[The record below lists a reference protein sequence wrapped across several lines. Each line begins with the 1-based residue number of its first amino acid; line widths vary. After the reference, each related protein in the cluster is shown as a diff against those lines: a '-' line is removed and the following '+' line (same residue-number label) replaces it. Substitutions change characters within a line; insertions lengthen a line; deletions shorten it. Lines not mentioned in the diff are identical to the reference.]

1 MEKVLVVSK
10 NEEARK
16 TLTGVLGEQYRV
28 FSENRAKAWMDRVVK
43 DRYEITFIDIGFL
56 QKVKEQNEYRTYKKV
71 LQIFKKAYP
80 TVSIVVM
87 TQPDQIRPA
96 VDIVRAGANN
106 YLTFPL
112 DAAELKYVVDSIY
125 ESDRLESE
133 LDYFRSSFWPKEN
146 LDLFRT
152 KSPSMAKVL
161 EKVSAVSQTRTT
173 VLLNGETGT
182 GKGVMAKLIH
192 SQSNRRDNLFVN
204 VHCGAIPE
212 NLVESE
218 LFGHEKGAFTGAT
231 QRNLG
236 KFEVAQ
242 GGSIFLDEVGTIS
255 PSVQIKLLNVLQER
269 NFQRVGGRET
279 IDADVRIIA
288 ATNIDLKKMCDD
300 GLLRRDLYYRLN
312 VFSIELPPLR
322 ERREDIPLLSEVF
335 LQRLN
340 SLYPKD
346 IRGIHTDVLDAF
358 QGYSWPGN
366 IREMEHLIE
375 RAYILEKSPVLTPDS
390 FPAEIASSDLT
401 VATIPLDTEI
411 SLAQTR
417 KRAVADIEQRYIQ
430 ETLSRNNGRIN
441 RTAAAAGITTRQLNK
456 LMKKYGIN
464 KNDFKPSRG
473 K

>member
-1 MEKVLVVSK
+1 MEKILIVSK
-10 NEEARK
+10 NPEARQ
-16 TLTGVLGEQYRV
+16 TISSALGGQYKILV
-28 FSENRAKAWMDRVVK
+28 EKQGKAWMDRVAK
-43 DRYEITFIDIGFL
+43 DRYEITFIDIEFL
-56 QKVKEQNEYRTYKKV
+56 WKLKEQHEYKTYKKV

-87 TQPDQIRPA
+87 TPPEQIRPA
-96 VDIVRAGANN
+96 VDVVRAGANN

-112 DAAELKYVVDSIY
+112 DEAELKYVVDSIY

-133 LDYFRSSFWPKEN
+133 LDYFRSSLGQKEN
-146 LDLFRT
+146 LDLVRT
-152 KSPSMAKVL
+152 KSALMAKVL

-182 GKGVMAKLIH
+182 GKGVMARLIH

-231 QRNLG
+231 QRSLG
-236 KFEVAQ
+236 KFEIAQ

-269 NFQRVGGRET
+269 SFQRVGGQQT
-279 IDADVRIIA
+279 IEADVRIIA

-322 ERREDIPLLSEVF
+322 DRREDIPLLSEVF

-358 QGYSWPGN
+358 QSYSWPGN
-366 IREMEHLIE
+366 IREMEHLVE

-390 FPAEIASSDLT
+390 FPAEIFSSDFA
-401 VATIPLDTEI
+401 VATIPLDIEMTLE
-411 SLAQTR
+411 QTR
-417 KRAVADIEQRYIQ
+417 KKAISDIEQRYLQ
-430 ETLSRNNGRIN
+430 ETLSRNNGRVD
-441 RTAAAAGITTRQLNK
+441 RSAAAAGITTRQLNK
-456 LMKKYGIN
+456 LMKKHAID
-464 KNDFKPSRG
+464 KNDYKPYRR